1 MKAPAQ
7 AISAIKKFEGCKLK
21 AYQDSVGV
29 WTAGFGT
36 TGPAIVQGLEIDQA
50 QADRWLQDRAD
61 ELADEICHLSQVPLN
76 NNQLSALISFAYN
89 LGLGALKS
97 STLLKMIN
105 NGNMDGAANEFL
117 KWDHAD
123 GKVLAGLT
131 ARRQAEK
138 ALFEEAV

>member
-1 MKAPAQ
+1 MKAPTQ
-7 AISAIKKFEGCKLK
+7 AITAIKKFEGCKLT

-29 WTAGFGT
+29 WTVGFGT
-36 TGPAIVQGLEIDQA
+36 TGPAIVKGLVIDQA
-50 QADRWLQDRAD
+50 QADRWLQDRCD
-61 ELADEICHLSQVPLN
+61 ELADDICNLSQTILN
-76 NNQLSALISFAYN
+76 DNQLSALISFAYN
-89 LGLGALKS
+89 LGLGALKG

-105 NGNMDGAANEFL
+105 NGNMDGATGEFL
-117 KWDHAD
+117 KWDHAG